1 MLSMTSSNLQLQS
14 LQDQTEF
21 QQADTPRISM
31 RKTLLTFVTFL
42 LSLFVLYNSAA
53 ASGPV
58 FWRVNTRA
66 EIEKGDAKGVAI
78 ADNGTLTLAPQFNE
92 IFDTKQA
99 YIWSAVTDARG
110 NLYLGTGHE
119 GRVFKVDASGK
130 GALLYKTSELDVMA
144 LAVDGQGN
152 VYAGTS
158 PDGKVYRISPN
169 GEAKVYFEPKTKYI
183 WSLAFDTQGRLYVGT
198 GDKGVIFR
206 VTAEG
211 RGEPFVNTTQSNI
224 TALRVDAT
232 GNLLVGTDP
241 GGLVLRIAPDGKT
254 YTLFDSAQREIRE
267 IALGRNGEIFALA
280 LSESA
285 GGGGSN
291 ASSSLTPISSPT
303 VAGGDEGG
311 VTVTISDVQVLD
323 STSSSSST
331 SGTTSVNQSKAAL
344 YRLDASGGNDVWWD
358 SKDAA
363 AFTLSL
369 DGTGAQMQALIGTA
383 TKGRIYAST
392 LARKPMMF
400 AQLPEAQVSRL
411 LTTSN
416 GLFAITSNLG
426 KVYQGKNDGPSGIY
440 TSSVREAATGATWG
454 RISWIGTGEIEVQ
467 TRSGNTATPDST
479 WSEWTAAISNAEGD
493 SVKSPA
499 ARFLQWRATLKRA
512 AGKPDPSLREVTVS
526 YLPRNVAP
534 RVNSITVLPAGVAL
548 QALPQPQGDSGAEQ
562 AGIDPAILGGAP
574 NIPPRRLYQRG
585 AISLQWQA
593 EDRNGDVLEYAVSYR
608 NASSNEFFPLKTGL
622 RDNYYT
628 VDANDLPDGRYV
640 FKVVTSD
647 GLSNPGS
654 VALSDELETEPIELD
669 NTPPAI
675 MNEVPRF
682 QGRQVEVVFRATDAT
697 SILRRAEYQLDG
709 NGWKAV
715 YPQDGIADAKREE
728 FKVTVSLP
736 DNRPHVL
743 AFRVFDANANVGSA
757 QLGVN
762 AQ

>member
-1 MLSMTSSNLQLQS
+1 
-14 LQDQTEF
+14 
-21 QQADTPRISM
+21 M
-31 RKTLLTFVTFL
+31 RKTLLTLVTFL
-42 LSLFVLYNSAA
+42 LSLFALYNSAG

-78 ADNGTLTLAPQFNE
+78 ADNGTLTLAPQFTE

-99 YIWSAVTDARG
+99 YIWSAVADARG

-119 GRVFKVDASGK
+119 GRVFKVDATGK
-130 GALLYKTSELDVMA
+130 GSLLYKTSELDVMA
-144 LAVDGQGN
+144 LAVDTQGN

-158 PDGKVYRISPN
+158 PDGKVYRISPS

-183 WSLAFDTQGRLYVGT
+183 WSLAFDAQGRLYVGT

-232 GNLLVGTDP
+232 GNLLAGTDP
-241 GGLVLRIAPDGKT
+241 GGLVLRIASDGKT

-285 GGGGSN
+285 GGGGGN

-323 STSSSSST
+323 SGSGSSST

-363 AFTLSL
+363 AFTISL
-369 DGTGAQMQALIGTA
+369 DGAGAQMQALIGTA
-383 TKGRIYAST
+383 VKGRIYAST

-411 LTTSN
+411 LTTPN
-416 GLFAITSNLG
+416 GLFAVTSNLG
-426 KVYQGKNDGPSGIY
+426 KVYQGKNDGQSGVY

-479 WSEWTAAISNAEGD
+479 WSDWTAAISNAEGD
-493 SVKSPA
+493 AVKSPA

-534 RVNSITVLPAGVAL
+534 RVNSITVLPPGVAL
-548 QALPQPQGDSGAEQ
+548 QALPQPQGDNGAEQ

-585 AISLQWQA
+585 AVSLQWQA

-669 NTPPAI
+669 NTPPAVV
-675 MNEVPRF
+675 NEAPRF
-682 QGRQVEVVFRATDAT
+682 QGRQVEVVFRATDTT

>member
-1 MLSMTSSNLQLQS
+1 
-14 LQDQTEF
+14 
-21 QQADTPRISM
+21 M
-31 RKTLLTFVTFL
+31 RKTLLTFFTFL
-42 LSLFVLYNSAA
+42 LSLFVLFNPAD

-78 ADNGTLTLAPQFNE
+78 ADNGTLTLAPQFTE

-99 YIWSAVTDARG
+99 YIWSAVADARG

-130 GALLYKTSELDVMA
+130 GALLYKTGELDVMA

-158 PDGKVYRISPN
+158 PDGKVYRITPN
-169 GEAKVYFEPKTKYI
+169 GEANVYFEPKTKYI
-183 WSLAFDTQGRLYVGT
+183 WSLAFDAQGRLYVGT

-211 RGEPFVNTTQSNI
+211 KGEPFVNTTQSNI
-224 TALRVDAT
+224 TALRVDAS
-232 GNLLVGTDP
+232 GNLLAGTDP
-241 GGLVLRIAPDGKT
+241 GGLVLRIAPDGRT

-267 IALGRNGEIFALA
+267 IALGPNGEIFALA

-285 GGGGSN
+285 GGSGSN
-291 ASSSLTPISSPT
+291 ASSGLSPISTP
-303 VAGGDEGG
+303 AAGGGDEGG
-311 VTVTISDVQVLD
+311 VTITISDVQVLD
-323 STSSSSST
+323 SGTSSSSST
-331 SGTTSVNQSKAAL
+331 AGTTSVNQSKAAL

-369 DGTGAQMQALIGTA
+369 DGVGTQMQALIGTGV
-383 TKGRIYAST
+383 KGRIYAST
-392 LARKPMMF
+392 LSRKPMMF

-411 LTTSN
+411 LTTPS
-416 GLFAITSNLG
+416 GLFAVTSNLG
-426 KVYQGKNDGPSGIY
+426 KVYQGKNDGQRGSY
-440 TSSVREAATGATWG
+440 TSSVREAVTGATWG
-454 RISWIGTGEIEVQ
+454 RISWVGTGEIDVQ
-467 TRSGNTATPDST
+467 TRSGNTAIPDST
-479 WSEWTAAISNAEGD
+479 WSAWTAAISNAEGD
-493 SVKSPA
+493 AVKSPA

-548 QALPQPQGDSGAEQ
+548 QALPQPQGDGSAEQ

-593 EDRNGDVLEYAVSYR
+593 EDRNGDVLEYAVFYR
-608 NASSNEFFPLKTGL
+608 NAYSSEFFLLKTGL
-622 RDNYYT
+622 RDTYYT

-654 VALSDELETEPIELD
+654 VALSDELETEPVDLD
-669 NTPPAI
+669 NTPPAVVS
-675 MNEVPRF
+675 EAPKF
-682 QGRQVEVVFRATDAT
+682 QGRQVEVVFRAIDAT

-762 AQ
+762 AP